1 MGAPVSVILGRKS
14 AQVITIDPEA
24 SLANAAAALAA
35 YDIGAVVVSSNE
47 RDVAGILS
55 ERDIVRRIAAEG
67 HSALERRVADV
78 MTRDVT
84 TCDRTTST
92 DALVTTM
99 TQERI
104 RHLPVVEN
112 GSLVGIISIGDIVK
126 WRMEELA
133 EEAHQLEA
141 YVTGS
146 Y

>member
-1 MGAPVSVILGRKS
+1 MGAPVSVILSRKS
-14 AQVITIDPEA
+14 AQVITIDPHA
-24 SLANAAAALAA
+24 SLSDAAAALAA

-47 RDVAGILS
+47 RDVVGILS
-55 ERDIVRRIAAEG
+55 ERDIVRRIAGEG
-67 HSALERRVADV
+67 RTALERPVEDV

-92 DALVTTM
+92 DELVTTM

-104 RHLPVVEN
+104 RHLPVVEH

>member
-1 MGAPVSVILGRKS
+1 MGAPVSVILSGKS
-14 AQVITIDPEA
+14 AQVITIDPLA
-24 SLANAAAALAA
+24 SLADAAAALAA

-47 RDVAGILS
+47 REVAGILS
-55 ERDIVRRIAAEG
+55 ERDIVRRIASEG
-67 HSALERRVADV
+67 HAALERQVADV

-84 TCDRTTST
+84 TCGRSTST
-92 DALVTTM
+92 DELVTTM

-104 RHLPVVEN
+104 RHLPVVED
-112 GSLVGIISIGDIVK
+112 GALIGIVSIGDIVK

-141 YVTGS
+141 YVTGT